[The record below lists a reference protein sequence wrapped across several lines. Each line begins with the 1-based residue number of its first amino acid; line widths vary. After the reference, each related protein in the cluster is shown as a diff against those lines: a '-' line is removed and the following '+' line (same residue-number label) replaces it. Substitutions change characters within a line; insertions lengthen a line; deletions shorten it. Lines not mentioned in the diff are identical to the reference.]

1 MPRPGLDRPGAFAL
15 CAVAYVVA
23 LAAAIVAGFALRLDE
38 PIWVAGAA
46 DLVATLVIFAFSL
59 RFDNSSLY
67 DPYWSVAPPLL
78 GCYFLSQNLGNVD
91 PVRAGL
97 CLGLT
102 TAWAVR
108 LTYNWASGW
117 SGLDHEDWRYVEIH
131 RKTGKLYWPV
141 SLLGIHLFPTA
152 QVFAG
157 SLALLPALTSA
168 RPLHLLDAVAV
179 LVTAFAIVYEAIA
192 DRQLRAFRR
201 RHGKPPDA
209 LLSEGLWRYSRHPNY
224 FGEVTFWWGLF
235 LFGLAASPEAWK
247 WTVVG
252 PTLITLMFL
261 FVSIPLIEKRQR
273 ERKPGFRSY
282 AETTSMIVPWFPKPQ
297 A

>member
-1 MPRPGLDRPGAFAL
+1 MARPGLRRTGSFLL

-23 LAAAIVAGFALRLDE
+23 LAAAIATGFAVPLDH
-38 PIWVAGAA
+38 PVWVAGAA

-78 GCYFLSQNLGNVD
+78 GCYFLSQNLGDVD
-91 PVRAGL
+91 PVRAGV
-97 CLGLT
+97 CLGLC

-108 LTYNWASGW
+108 LTYNWGTGW
-117 SGLDHEDWRYVEIH
+117 SGLGQEDWRYVEIH
-131 RKTGKLYWPV
+131 RKTGKLYWLV
-141 SLLGIHLFPTA
+141 SFLGIHLFPTA

-168 RPLHLLDAVAV
+168 RPFHLLDAAAV
-179 LVTAFAIVYEAIA
+179 LVTTFAIACEEVA

-201 RHGKPPDA
+201 RPGKPSNA
-209 LLSEGLWRYSRHPNY
+209 LLCEGLWRYSRHPNY

-261 FVSIPLIEKRQR
+261 FVSIPLMEKRQR

-282 AETTSMIVPWFPKPQ
+282 AETTSMLVPWFPRR
-297 A
+297 

>member
-1 MPRPGLDRPGAFAL
+1 MARLGLDRTGAFVL
-15 CAVAYVVA
+15 CAVAYFVA
-23 LAAAIVAGFALRLDE
+23 LAAAVVTGFAVTQDE

-78 GCYFLSQNLGNVD
+78 GWYFLSQNLGDVD
-91 PVRAGL
+91 PARAAV
-97 CLGLT
+97 CLGLCT
-102 TAWAVR
+102 VWAVR
-108 LTYNWASGW
+108 LTYNWATGW
-117 SGLDHEDWRYVEIH
+117 SGLDHQDWRYVEIQ
-131 RKTGKLYWPV
+131 RKTGKLYWLV

-168 RPLHLLDAVAV
+168 RPFHLLDAVAI
-179 LVTAFAIVYEAIA
+179 LVTAFAIVYEAVA

-201 RHGKPPDA
+201 RPGKPPDA
-209 LLSEGLWRYSRHPNY
+209 LLCEGLWRYSRHPNY
-224 FGEVTFWWGLF
+224 FGEVTFWWGIF
-235 LFGLAASPEAWK
+235 LFGLAASPEAWT

-261 FVSIPLIEKRQR
+261 FVSIPLMERRQLDSR
-273 ERKPGFRSY
+273 PSFRSY
-282 AETTSMIVPWFPKPQ
+282 AETTSMIVPWFPKR
-297 A
+297 